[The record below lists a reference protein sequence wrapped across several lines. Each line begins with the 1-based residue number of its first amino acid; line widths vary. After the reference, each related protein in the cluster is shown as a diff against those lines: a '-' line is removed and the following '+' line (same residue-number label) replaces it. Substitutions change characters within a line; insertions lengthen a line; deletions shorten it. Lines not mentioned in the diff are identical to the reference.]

1 MTPYWLSLKVLLVV
15 MHSRVNS
22 WLLLEKLEPRR
33 KGREMA
39 LWGGRFS
46 EEPAVV
52 VFALSRSVHFDWRL
66 APYDLRSSLAH
77 LAVLES
83 SGLLTPEV
91 SGKIR
96 TALRELTEEVRTG
109 VFTYNDSDEDVHS
122 ALERGLTE
130 KLGEIGGSLRA
141 GRSRN
146 DQVATDLRLYA
157 IDAMLETAEMIIH
170 LQQALVEKA
179 HEYADAAA
187 VGFTHMQQAQPVLF
201 GHELAKH
208 VHAFNRDLDRIDD
221 WLVRTSVSPLGSG
234 ALAGSS
240 LPLSPEA
247 TATALGFKKSAG
259 NSIDGVSDR
268 DFVAEALF
276 ITSMVGVHLSRIG
289 EEWCIWAT
297 TEFGW
302 AKVSDSYSTGSSIMP
317 QKKNPDMAELARG
330 KAGRLVGN
338 LTGVLTMLKGLPFA
352 YNRDLQ
358 EDKEP
363 LFDSFDTLALVLP
376 AVAGM
381 VATTEFDRA
390 KMAAAAP
397 TGYSLATEIA
407 DFLVRAHIPFATA
420 HEAAGKCVALAEKNE
435 IALHEISD
443 EQFVAIHP
451 SLTPEIRDVLTVQGA
466 LNSRTTYGG
475 TAPTAL
481 GRQLAILKSEVSA
494 FEANF
499 SAKSKAFSGM
509 MSA

>member
-1 MTPYWLSLKVLLVV
+1 
-15 MHSRVNS
+15 
-22 WLLLEKLEPRR
+22 
-33 KGREMA
+33 MA

-46 EEPAVV
+46 QAPADA

-77 LAVLES
+77 LAVLQS
-83 SGLLTPEV
+83 SGLLADSVSEEIRGALKELITEV
-91 SGKIR
+91 ASGKFVAI
-96 TALRELTEEVRTG
+96 E
-109 VFTYNDSDEDVHS
+109 SDEDVHS

-130 KLGEIGGSLRA
+130 KLGAIGGSLRA

-157 IDAMLETAEMIIH
+157 IDHMIEVAQQILA
-170 LQQALVEKA
+170 LQQALIAKA
-179 HEYADAAA
+179 TEYGDAPAP
-187 VGFTHMQQAQPVLF
+187 GFTHLQHAQPVLF

-208 VHAFNRDLDRIDD
+208 VQGFSRDLDRIHD
-221 WLVRTSVSPLGSG
+221 WLNRASVSPLGSG

-240 LPLSPEA
+240 LPLSPEV
-247 TATALGFKKSAG
+247 TAKNLGFTSSAA

-276 ITSMVGVHLSRIG
+276 ILSMIGIHLSRIG

-302 AKVSDSYSTGSSIMP
+302 AKVADAYSTGSSIMP

-363 LFDSFDTLALVLP
+363 LFDSIDTVLLVLP
-376 AVAGM
+376 AVTGM
-381 VATTEFDRA
+381 VATTDFDRE
-390 KMAAAAP
+390 KMALSAP
-397 TGYSLATEIA
+397 LGFSLATEIA
-407 DFLVRAHIPFATA
+407 DYLVRAKIPFAAA
-420 HEAAGKCVALAEKNE
+420 HEAAGKCVALCEQSGRQ
-435 IALHEISD
+435 LHQLTD
-443 EQFVAIHP
+443 EEFASIHP
-451 SLTPEIRDVLTVQGA
+451 SLKGDVRDVLTVHGA
-466 LNSRTTYGG
+466 LESRTTVGG
-475 TAPTAL
+475 TSPSSFKAQINEATAVT
-481 GRQLAILKSEVSA
+481 AAYSKEFTDKA
-494 FEANF
+494 
-499 SAKSKAFSGM
+499 KAFSEM
-509 MSA
+509 MGA